1 MGMITLITLIKFVVG
16 YAASLFAFIFGWFLI
31 SYIFNPSFIY
41 PDVLHGF
48 IKTIVTYGSIP
59 ALIACLLG
67 EVLYRKIKRC
77 REFQFGIP
85 LFIGLAVIYTLIPF
99 LFTFTFTFTVTF
111 SHFFDFVAPVIM
123 GSLAFYLVRR
133 KI

>member
-1 MGMITLITLIKFVVG
+1 MITLIKFVIS
-16 YAASLFAFIFGWFLI
+16 YAANLFAFIFGWFLI
-31 SYIFNPSFIY
+31 SYISHPSFIH
-41 PDVLHGF
+41 PNVVLGF

-59 ALIACLLG
+59 ALVACLIG

-85 LFIGLAVIYTLIPF
+85 IFIGLAVIYTLIPF
-99 LFTFTFTFTVTF
+99 LFLFSFLIF

-123 GSLAFYLVRR
+123 GALSFYLVRR

>member
-1 MGMITLITLIKFVVG
+1 MITLLTLIKFVVS

-31 SYIFNPSFIY
+31 SYIFNPSFIH
-41 PDVLHGF
+41 PDVLQGF

-59 ALIACLLG
+59 ALIACLIG

-99 LFTFTFTFTVTF
+99 LFLFNF
-111 SHFFDFVAPVIM
+111 SFSFSYFFDFVAPVIM

>member
-1 MGMITLITLIKFVVG
+1 MVTLIKFVIS
-16 YAASLFAFIFGWFLI
+16 YAVTLFTFIFGWFLI
-31 SYIFNPSFIY
+31 SYIFYPSFIH
-41 PDVLHGF
+41 PNIVLGF
-48 IKTIVTYGSIP
+48 IKTIFTYGSIP
-59 ALIACLLG
+59 ALIACLIG

-85 LFIGLAVIYTLIPF
+85 IFIGLAALYTLIPF
-99 LFTFTFTFTVTF
+99 LFLFPFNF

-123 GSLAFYLVRR
+123 GALSFYLVRR

>member
-1 MGMITLITLIKFVVG
+1 MVTLIKFVIS

-31 SYIFNPSFIY
+31 SYIFHPSFIH
-41 PDVLHGF
+41 PNVVLGF

-59 ALIACLLG
+59 VLIACLIG
-67 EVLYRKIKRC
+67 DVLYRKIKRC

-85 LFIGLAVIYTLIPF
+85 IFIGLAVIYTLIPF
-99 LFTFTFTFTVTF
+99 LLLFPFNFL
-111 SHFFDFVAPVIM
+111 HFFDFVAPVIM
-123 GSLAFYLVRR
+123 GALSFYLIRR

>member
-1 MGMITLITLIKFVVG
+1 MVTLIKFVIS

-31 SYIFNPSFIY
+31 SYIFHPSFIH
-41 PDVLHGF
+41 PNVVLGF

-59 ALIACLLG
+59 VLIACLIG
-67 EVLYRKIKRC
+67 DVLCRKIKRC

-85 LFIGLAVIYTLIPF
+85 VFIGLAVIYTLIPF
-99 LFTFTFTFTVTF
+99 LLLFPFNF

-123 GSLAFYLVRR
+123 GALSFYLIRR

>member
-1 MGMITLITLIKFVVG
+1 MITLIKFVIS

-31 SYIFNPSFIY
+31 SYIFHPSFIH
-41 PDVLHGF
+41 PNVVLGF

-59 ALIACLLG
+59 VLIACLIG
-67 EVLYRKIKRC
+67 DVLYRKIKRC

-85 LFIGLAVIYTLIPF
+85 VFIGLAVIYTLIPF
-99 LFTFTFTFTVTF
+99 LLLFSFTF

-123 GSLAFYLVRR
+123 GALSFYLIRR

>member
-1 MGMITLITLIKFVVG
+1 MGMITLLTLIKFVVSC
-16 YAASLFAFIFGWFLI
+16 AASLFAFIFGWFLI
-31 SYIFNPSFIY
+31 SYIFNPSFIHL
-41 PDVLHGF
+41 DVLQGF
-48 IKTIVTYGSIP
+48 IKTIVIYGSIP

-85 LFIGLAVIYTLIPF
+85 LFIGLAVIYTIIPF
-99 LFTFTFTFTVTF
+99 LFLFNF
-111 SHFFDFVAPVIM
+111 SFSYFFDFVAPVIM

>member
-1 MGMITLITLIKFVVG
+1 MITLLTLIKFVVS

-31 SYIFNPSFIY
+31 SYIFNPSFIH
-41 PDVLHGF
+41 PDVLQGF

-85 LFIGLAVIYTLIPF
+85 LFIGLAVIYTLITF
-99 LFTFTFTFTVTF
+99 LFTFTF

>member
-1 MGMITLITLIKFVVG
+1 MGMITLLTLIKFVVS

-31 SYIFNPSFIY
+31 SYIFNPSFIH
-41 PDVLHGF
+41 PDVLQGF

-67 EVLYRKIKRC
+67 EVLYRKIKRY

-99 LFTFTFTFTVTF
+99 LFLFFNF
-111 SHFFDFVAPVIM
+111 SFSYFFDFVAPVIM

>member
-1 MGMITLITLIKFVVG
+1 MLQVYLL
-16 YAASLFAFIFGWFLI
+16 LFWMVLNFI
-31 SYIFNPSFIY
+31 YFNPSFIH
-41 PDVLHGF
+41 PDVLQGF

-59 ALIACLLG
+59 ALIACLIG

-99 LFTFTFTFTVTF
+99 LFLFNF
-111 SHFFDFVAPVIM
+111 SFHI
-123 GSLAFYLVRR
+123 SLTSLHLLLWVPWRF
-133 KI
+133 I

>member
-1 MGMITLITLIKFVVG
+1 MITLITLIKFVVG

-99 LFTFTFTFTVTF
+99 LFLFTFTFTFTF

>member
-1 MGMITLITLIKFVVG
+1 MITLLTLIKFVVS

-31 SYIFNPSFIY
+31 SYIFNPSFIH
-41 PDVLHGF
+41 PDVLQGF
-48 IKTIVTYGSIP
+48 IKLSSLMVVYQ
-59 ALIACLLG
+59 ALIACLIG

-99 LFTFTFTFTVTF
+99 LFLFTFSFHISF
-111 SHFFDFVAPVIM
+111 IS
-123 GSLAFYLVRR
+123 
-133 KI
+133 

>member
-1 MGMITLITLIKFVVG
+1 MITLIKFAIS
-16 YAASLFAFIFGWFLI
+16 YAASLFSFIFGWFLI
-31 SYIFNPSFIY
+31 SYISHPSFIH
-41 PDVLHGF
+41 PNVVLGF

-59 ALIACLLG
+59 ALVACLIG

-85 LFIGLAVIYTLIPF
+85 VFIGQAVIYTLIPF
-99 LFTFTFTFTVTF
+99 LFLFPFNF
-111 SHFFDFVAPVIM
+111 SHFFYFVAPVIM
-123 GSLAFYLVRR
+123 GALSFYFVRR

>member
-1 MGMITLITLIKFVVG
+1 MITLIKFIIS

-31 SYIFNPSFIY
+31 SYIFNPSFIH
-41 PDVLHGF
+41 PNILFGF
-48 IKTIVTYGSIP
+48 IKRIVIYGSIP
-59 ALIACLLG
+59 ALIACLIG

-85 LFIGLAVIYTLIPF
+85 VFIGLAVIYTLTPF
-99 LFTFTFTFTVTF
+99 LFIFTFTFL
-111 SHFFDFVAPVIM
+111 HFFYFVAPVIM

>member
-1 MGMITLITLIKFVVG
+1 MITLLTLIKFVVS
-16 YAASLFAFIFGWFLI
+16 YVASLFAFIFGWFLI
-31 SYIFNPSFIY
+31 SYIFNPSFIH

-59 ALIACLLG
+59 ALIACLIG

-77 REFQFGIP
+77 REFQFGVP
-85 LFIGLAVIYTLIPF
+85 VFIGQAALYTIIPF
-99 LFTFTFTFTVTF
+99 LVLFPFNF

-123 GSLAFYLVRR
+123 GSLAFYFVRR

>member
-1 MGMITLITLIKFVVG
+1 
-16 YAASLFAFIFGWFLI
+16 FGWFLI
-31 SYIFNPSFIY
+31 SYIFNPSFIH
-41 PDVLHGF
+41 PDVLQGF

-59 ALIACLLG
+59 ALIACLIG

-99 LFTFTFTFTVTF
+99 LFGWFLISYIFNPSFIHPDVLQGFIKTIVTY
-111 SHFFDFVAPVIM
+111 
-123 GSLAFYLVRR
+123 GSIPAL
-133 KI
+133 

>member
-1 MGMITLITLIKFVVG
+1 MITLLTLIKFVVS

-31 SYIFNPSFIY
+31 SYIFNPSFIH
-41 PDVLHGF
+41 PDVLQGF

-59 ALIACLLG
+59 ALIACLIG

-85 LFIGLAVIYTLIPF
+85 LFIGLALIYTLIPF
-99 LFTFTFTFTVTF
+99 LFLFTF

>member
-1 MGMITLITLIKFVVG
+1 MITLIKFVIS
-16 YAASLFAFIFGWFLI
+16 YAAILFAFIFGWFLI
-31 SYIFNPSFIY
+31 SYISHPSFIH
-41 PDVLHGF
+41 PNVVLGF

-59 ALIACLLG
+59 ALVACLIG
-67 EVLYRKIKRC
+67 EVLYRKVKRC

-85 LFIGLAVIYTLIPF
+85 VFIGQAVIYTLIPF
-99 LFTFTFTFTVTF
+99 LFLFPFNF

-123 GSLAFYLVRR
+123 GALSFYFVRR

>member
-1 MGMITLITLIKFVVG
+1 MIKFAIS

-31 SYIFNPSFIY
+31 SYISHPSFIH
-41 PDVLHGF
+41 PNVVLGF
-48 IKTIVTYGSIP
+48 IKMIVTSGSIP
-59 ALIACLLG
+59 ALVACLIG

-85 LFIGLAVIYTLIPF
+85 VFLGQAVIYTLIPF
-99 LFTFTFTFTVTF
+99 LFLFLFNF
-111 SHFFDFVAPVIM
+111 SHFFDFIVPVIM
-123 GSLAFYLVRR
+123 GALSFYLVRR

>member
-1 MGMITLITLIKFVVG
+1 MKK
-16 YAASLFAFIFGWFLI
+16 FLI
-31 SYIFNPSFIY
+31 SYAISLLTFTIGWPLITFIFDPSLFNWTYLFDVIIILIIY
-41 PDVLHGF
+41 S
-48 IKTIVTYGSIP
+48 SIP
-59 ALIACLLG
+59 ALVACLIG

-85 LFIGLAVIYTLIPF
+85 VFIGLAVIYTLIPS
-99 LFTFTFTFTVTF
+99 LP
-111 SHFFDFVAPVIM
+111 FFNFVDFIYFVKPIII

>member
-1 MGMITLITLIKFVVG
+1 MRIITLLTLIKFVVS

-31 SYIFNPSFIY
+31 SYIFNPSFIH
-41 PDVLHGF
+41 PDVLQGF

-59 ALIACLLG
+59 ALIACLIG

-99 LFTFTFTFTVTF
+99 LFLFNF
-111 SHFFDFVAPVIM
+111 SFSYFFDFVAPVIM

>member
-1 MGMITLITLIKFVVG
+1 MKK
-16 YAASLFAFIFGWFLI
+16 FLI
-31 SYIFNPSFIY
+31 SYATSLLTFIIGWILILFIFDPSHFKWN
-41 PDVLHGF
+41 DLFGF
-48 IKTIVTYGSIP
+48 IIIVIIYGSIP
-59 ALIACLLG
+59 ALIACLIG

-85 LFIGLAVIYTLIPF
+85 VFIGLAVIYTFMPS
-99 LFTFTFTFTVTF
+99 LFTRSLPFYSFV
-111 SHFFDFVAPVIM
+111 DFVSFITPVIM

>member
-1 MGMITLITLIKFVVG
+1 MITLLTLIKFVVS

-31 SYIFNPSFIY
+31 SYIFNPSFIH
-41 PDVLHGF
+41 PDVLQGF

-59 ALIACLLG
+59 ALIACLIG

-99 LFTFTFTFTVTF
+99 LFLFTF

>member
-1 MGMITLITLIKFVVG
+1 MITLLTLIKFVVS

-31 SYIFNPSFIY
+31 SYIFNPSFIH
-41 PDVLHGF
+41 PDVLQGF

-59 ALIACLLG
+59 ALIACLIG

-99 LFTFTFTFTVTF
+99 LFLFLFTFTF
-111 SHFFDFVAPVIM
+111 SYFFDFVAPVIM

>member
-1 MGMITLITLIKFVVG
+1 MITLITLIKFVVG

-99 LFTFTFTFTVTF
+99 LFLFTFTFTF